1 MKQYSFFNVDLLID
15 GQQVTGYADSN
26 DIISCARSREAH
38 NKIVDARGNVV
49 VNTIADLS
57 GTITFNLL
65 QVSDWNSVLR
75 AKLDQNQ
82 QVGLSGNAATFI
94 PMQIMMSDKMGK
106 AKVTGVNG
114 WITQHPVLVRGTG
127 VNTVQWTIDVERI
140 LFEEGTVEEVAP
152 Q

>member
-1 MKQYSFFNVDLLID
+1 MKQYSFYNVDLLID
-15 GQQVTGYADSN
+15 GQQVTGFSDSN
-26 DIISCARSREAH
+26 DIISAARSREAH

-57 GTITFNLL
+57 GTIVFNLL

-75 AKLDQNQ
+75 AHLERTQAT
-82 QVGLSGNAATFI
+82 GLSGNAATFL
-94 PMQIMMSDKMGK
+94 PMQVMMSDKMGN

-127 VNTVQWTIDVERI
+127 VNTVQWTVDVERI
-140 LFEEGTVEEVAP
+140 LFEEGTVPEVTG
-152 Q
+152 